1 MLTGVD
7 SVQADANQVQ
17 ESEVE
22 LSGLRQYKG
31 IKSTVIDVLAAVLPI
46 YVAIY
51 LLGIPRYLGLY
62 VYEQQHMGI
71 VLGITLVLTFLLVPA
86 HGKASREM
94 LPWYDAIMAFASVLS
109 TGYIVL
115 FAGSIIAHRGA
126 ATPLEQVFGIIL
138 IVLILEAVRR
148 QIGWPMAVLA
158 LFFLVYVI
166 WGDIFPGPIH
176 SKNYPLTRVIGN
188 YYLGTMGI
196 FTTPLQIATTVILAF
211 VLFANFM
218 ARSGAGQFII
228 DVVFSAVGHLRGG
241 AAKTAVVASSLF
253 GTLSGSTVANATAT
267 GSFTIPL
274 MKKTGYR
281 PEFAAG
287 VEAVSATGG
296 LIMPPVMGPNAFL
309 MAEFLSIPYIKV
321 AAAAA
326 IPAILYYVSLFFQ
339 TDFEAARKGIKGIP
353 RENLPKLYDAV
364 RTNMGWQFI
373 VPVAVLVLF
382 LLVWVYP
389 PEIAAL
395 YSIAALFAVRFLHN
409 STRWDILRSIWP
421 SLVSSGKGALN
432 VICVTAAAGL
442 IVGSITQTGLLYMLG
457 PIMVQIAGGHLFLLL
472 ILAAVVSIL
481 LGMGMDALS
490 VYILV
495 TMLIVPSLIDAGL
508 LPIVAHMFV
517 LYFSIMSF
525 ITPPVCIVA
534 YATAAIAGAKPFATG
549 FIAMRLAIVAF
560 VVPFIFVYDPVLML
574 QGGSVAGI
582 LEAVLTALVGVIYLA
597 GGVSGYLFRSLNR
610 FERIIMVAGGI
621 VTMIPGWRFEL
632 VGAIILGAQ
641 TLLILRSLRQNQRNE
656 ALRAAENGG

>member
-1 MLTGVD
+1 MQT
-7 SVQADANQVQ
+7 DANLVK
-17 ESEVE
+17 EINVE
-22 LSGLRQYKG
+22 LSGLRRYEG
-31 IKSTVIDVLAAVLPI
+31 AKSIFIDVLAAALPV
-46 YVAIY
+46 YVAVY
-51 LLGIPRYLGLY
+51 LLGIPRYLGIY

-86 HGKASREM
+86 HGKASREI
-94 LPWYDAIMAFASVLS
+94 LPWYDAIMAFASVVS

-126 ATPLEQVFGIIL
+126 ATPLEQIFGTIL

-158 LFFLVYVI
+158 LLFLVYVL
-166 WGDIFPGPIH
+166 WGDIFPGPFH
-176 SKNYPLTRVIGN
+176 GKNYPLTRVIGN

-241 AAKTAVVASSLF
+241 AAKTAVVASALF

-287 VEAVSATGG
+287 VEAASSTGG
-296 LIMPPVMGPNAFL
+296 LLMPPVMGPNAFL
-309 MAEFLSIPYIKV
+309 MAEFLSIPYVKV
-321 AAAAA
+321 AAAAV
-326 IPAILYYVSLFFQ
+326 IPAVLYYISVFFQ
-339 TDFEAARKGIKGIP
+339 TDFEAARMGIKRIP
-353 RENLPKLYDAV
+353 RENLPKLYNAIKS
-364 RTNMGWQFI
+364 NLGWQFI
-373 VPVAVLVLF
+373 VPIAVLVLF
-382 LLVWVYP
+382 LLLLAYP

-395 YSIAALFAVRFLHN
+395 YAIAALLIVRFLHN
-409 STRWDILRSIWP
+409 STRRNILRSILP
-421 SLVSSGKGALN
+421 SLVLSGKGALN
-432 VICVTAAAGL
+432 IICVTAAAGL

-472 ILAAVVSIL
+472 ILAAVACIL

-549 FIAMRLAIVAF
+549 FIATRLAIVAF
-560 VVPFIFVYDPVLML
+560 LVPFMFVYDPVLML
-574 QGGSVAGI
+574 QGGSVTGI
-582 LEAVLTALVGVIYLA
+582 FEAVLTALVGVIYLA
-597 GGVSGYLFRSLNR
+597 GGMSGYLFRSLRR
-610 FERIIMVAGGI
+610 FERIIMVAGGVI
-621 VTMIPGWRFEL
+621 TMVPGWRFEL
-632 VGAIILGAQ
+632 VGAIMLGAQ
-641 TLLILRSLRQNQRNE
+641 TLLILKSLRQNPQRE
-656 ALRAAENGG
+656 VLRSIEDGGS